1 MATSKR
7 TVAHKNLYLAVGG
20 KLQHVEAGTE
30 VSLSDEQAKRLGNKL
45 VPEGRKKAVK
55 ADQEEKPSV
64 KSE

>member
-1 MATSKR
+1 MATAKR
-7 TVAHKNLYLAVGG
+7 TVAHRNLYLSVGG

-45 VPEGRKKAVK
+45 VPESGKKAVK
-55 ADQEEKPSV
+55 ADGEKPSV